1 MTVDF
6 EKSVKLAGRWGLLG
20 LGMFTSASGIACVA
34 QAQLGTTPISSTPYV
49 LAAITGFTFG
59 QTTFWVNVF
68 FVFMQWVLLR
78 KLFHWKT
85 LWQIPSVWVF
95 GLFIDLGMQL
105 FASAAQWDT
114 ASGWWAQMLM
124 SLTGNVILAL
134 GIVMQVESKT
144 LVQPGE
150 GMVLASSVRFKKSF
164 GNMKIVNDVLLVL
177 LALVLGFAFLGGPVG
192 VREGTLV
199 SAVMVGLCVKGWYR
213 VLSWVRSNREN

>member
-20 LGMFTSASGIACVA
+20 LGMFTAASGIACVA

-49 LAAITGFTFG
+49 LAAITGLTFG

-78 KLFHWKT
+78 KLFHWTT
-85 LWQIPSVWVF
+85 LWQIPSVWIF

-105 FASAAQWDT
+105 FTSAAQWAA

-124 SLTGNVILAL
+124 SLSGNVILSL

-150 GMVLASSVRFKKSF
+150 GVVLAAAVRFKKSF
-164 GNMKIVNDVLLVL
+164 GTMKIVNDVLLVL
-177 LALVLGFAFLGGPVG
+177 LALVLGFTFLGGPVG

>member
-6 EKSVKLAGRWGLLG
+6 EKSAKFAGRWGLLG
-20 LGMFTSASGIACVA
+20 LGMFTAASGIACVA

-49 LAAITGFTFG
+49 LAAITGLTFG

-105 FASAAQWDT
+105 FASAAQWAT

-150 GMVLASSVRFKKSF
+150 GVVLAASVRFKKPF

-177 LALVLGFAFLGGPVG
+177 LALVLGFVFLGGAVG

-213 VLSWVRSNREN
+213 LLNEVRKRPSA